1 MNYFESDCY
10 IYKKSELYCDGVP
23 LSDIVTAA
31 GSPVFIYSKKY
42 FVEQYN
48 LIRNAFSGINHKI
61 FFSAKSNY
69 NINVINI
76 FKSLGASVDVNSE
89 GELFRALKAGV
100 DPKKI
105 IFSGV
110 GKTEDE
116 IINAIQTGVYS
127 IKVESEEE
135 LIIINNAA
143 QKLGRVVNVTLR
155 VNPDVDA
162 ETHPYISTGLSENKF
177 GLENAAVTQLIK
189 NKSSFKNVTI
199 SGLAMH
205 IGSQIL
211 SVHPYKEAVEK
222 LADLFLYL
230 KSQRIELKH
239 FNIGGGMGVRYHDE
253 EPLNMKKLA
262 EAISPILKKLNAEIY
277 FEPGRFLTANAGCLV
292 TKLLYNKT
300 NGDKKFFIVD
310 AGMND
315 LIRPSIYG
323 SYHHIQPLKKNT
335 GRKNIVVDV
344 VGPVCES
351 GDFFAHD
358 RTLTE
363 MKSGEYIAVM
373 SAGAYSMTMSSN
385 YNARRRPPEVVVDGD
400 KFFIARGRES
410 FEYLLHDEKIISEL
424 VRNS

>member
-1 MNYFESDCY
+1 MTYFDSEY
-10 IYKKSELYCDGVP
+10 FVYKNNELYCDQVP
-23 LSDIVTAA
+23 LHEITDAVGT
-31 GSPVFIYSKKY
+31 PVFVYSKRY
-42 FVEQYN
+42 FVEQYKK
-48 LIRNAFSGINHKI
+48 ISKAFSGIHHKI

-76 FKSLGASVDVNSE
+76 FKTLGASVDVNSE

-100 DPKKI
+100 NPANI

-116 IINAIQTGVYS
+116 IINAIQTGVFS

-135 LIIINNAA
+135 LIIINHAA
-143 QKLGRVVNVTLR
+143 EKLRSVVNVTLR

-177 GLENAAVTQLIK
+177 GLENAAATQLTK
-189 NKSSFKNVTI
+189 NRSTYKNISI

-211 SVHPYKEAVEK
+211 SIDPYKEAVEK

-230 KSQRIELKH
+230 KAEGIDLKH

-253 EPLNMKKLA
+253 EPLNMTELA
-262 EAISPILKKLNAEIY
+262 EAIIPILKKLNCEIY
-277 FEPGRFLTANAGCLV
+277 FEPGRFLTANSGCLV

-300 NGDKKFFIVD
+300 NGEKKFFIVD

-315 LIRPSIYG
+315 LIRPSLYG
-323 SYHHIQPLKKNT
+323 SYHHIQPVKKNA
-335 GRKNIVVDV
+335 GRKNMVVDV

-385 YNARRRPPEVVVDGD
+385 YNARRRPPEVIVDGD

-410 FEYLLHDEKIISEL
+410 FEYLLHDEKIITEL
-424 VRNS
+424 TEES

>member
-1 MNYFESDCY
+1 MNYFESEYYFYQKD
-10 IYKKSELYCDGVP
+10 ELYCEQVP
-23 LSDIVTAA
+23 LRSIAETA
-31 GSPVFIYSKKY
+31 GTPVFVYSKKY
-42 FVEQYN
+42 FVEQYKK
-48 LIRNAFSGINHKI
+48 IRDAFISVDHKI

-76 FKSLGASVDVNSE
+76 FNSLGASVDVNSE

-100 DPKKI
+100 KSANI

-110 GKTEDE
+110 GKTEEE
-116 IINAIQTGVYS
+116 IINAIQSGVYS

-143 QKLGRVVNVTLR
+143 QKLGRIVNVTLR

-177 GLENAAVTQLIK
+177 GLENSAVIQLIK
-189 NKSSFKNVTI
+189 NKSAFKNISI

-211 SVHPYKEAVEK
+211 SIEPYKEAVEK

-230 KSQRIELKH
+230 ESQRIELKH

-253 EPLNMKKLA
+253 EPLNMIELA
-262 EAISPILKKLNAEIY
+262 EAITPTLKKLNCEIY
-277 FEPGRFLTANAGCLV
+277 FEPGRFLTANSGCLV
-292 TKLLYNKT
+292 TKLLYNKI
-300 NGDKKFFIVD
+300 NGEKKFFIVD

-315 LIRPSIYG
+315 LIRPSLYG
-323 SYHHIQPLKKNT
+323 SYHHIQPLKKSA
-335 GRKNIVVDV
+335 GRKNTVVDV

-363 MKSGEYIAVM
+363 MKSGEYLAVM
-373 SAGAYSMTMSSN
+373 SAGAYCMTMSSN
-385 YNARRRPPEVVVDGD
+385 YNARRRPPEVIVDGD
-400 KFFIARGRES
+400 KYFITRGRES
-410 FEYLLHDEKIISEL
+410 FEYLLHDEKIFPELSEKP
-424 VRNS
+424 